1 MEFRY
6 ADTKSETSVHPSP
19 PLVRRA
25 ENVKNERKAPNTSVR
40 LDLLGS
46 RFKTP

>member
-1 MEFRY
+1 MEFRKVG
-6 ADTKSETSVHPSP
+6 TKSETSVHPSL

-25 ENVKNERKAPNTSVR
+25 KNMTNERKARNTSVG

-46 RFKTP
+46 KFKSP